1 MAYFDSKTGKVVT
14 GKVMGAGTLASKS
27 EVETAIS
34 EAVSRARHKKY
45 GSARKELARLLTTY
59 PQLKLDAWE
68 VGEHPLS
75 PLVELFAQE
84 VFR

>member
-1 MAYFDSKTGKVVT
+1 MAYFDSATGKVVQ
-14 GKVMGAGTLASKS
+14 GKVGSGTTLASRT

-34 EAVSRARHKKY
+34 EALSRCKHKKY

-59 PQLKLDAWE
+59 PHLKRDAWA

-75 PLVELFAQE
+75 PLITLYVEE
-84 VFR
+84 TIG

>member
-1 MAYFDSKTGKVVT
+1 MGYFDPATGKVVC
-14 GKVMGAGTLASKS
+14 GKVGGGTTMATKT

-34 EAVSRARHKKY
+34 EAISRCQNKKY
-45 GSARKELARLLTTY
+45 GSPRKELAKLLTTY
-59 PQLKLDAWE
+59 PHLKRDTWA

-75 PLVELFAQE
+75 PLITLFVEE